1 MKKLKKPP
9 KISQSKRKELGQKLE
24 QILGKGKVFIDEA
37 TRNVYAGSTLSPKVT
52 PDFVVKP
59 KDVDDVVKTLDFAR
73 EHLIPV
79 TPVSSGS
86 QESSTTPFWKGIV
99 LDMMQMDR
107 LIEIDTERGY
117 ALIEPGVTVGEL
129 VKKTAEVGYH
139 VTIGSFPPGLS
150 ALGNYTLTNVNTHRT
165 AMPDD
170 VVALEVVIPDG
181 TVVRTG
187 SMAFSDYSDSMKWNS
202 LYNSYPDLKH
212 LFMNAYGTLGV
223 ITKAA
228 IRIYPLGEEQ
238 PLPLF
243 GFDSYRDALCFMKKA
258 SRGYLV
264 KHINTWHWVV
274 YTLIDHLA
282 TYGHGGSFDAFLHDP
297 WEPPD
302 ERPYNIVIP
311 TMGGYR
317 EDMEAHCKILEK
329 LAVEC
334 NGRDVTGYVQEQFP
348 NLYKFWYDHYA
359 LHRADTTFM
368 GAYGE
373 GKPLFPIVIADPEK
387 VADLEEWGLKRMRN
401 SVLKFG
407 LTYYSHSV
415 DQHRGVF
422 IRFTPFIQYDTP
434 PEEIKEAFDVYQEV
448 METAIKKYGATPVR
462 NAAFPRFDD
471 PSLSYA
477 NKMGGFGHLMRLLK
491 KALDPWNIMNP
502 GFSYLF
508 YGEEDER

>member
-1 MKKLKKPP
+1 MKKLKRPP
-9 KISQSKRKELGQKLE
+9 RFSPQQRKKLAEELE
-24 QILGKGKVFIDEA
+24 SIIGKGKVFIDEA

-59 KDVDDVVKTLDFAR
+59 GSVDDVVKVVNFAR
-73 EHLIPV
+73 EHLIPI

-86 QESSTTPFWKGIV
+86 QESSTTPFWRGIV
-99 LDMMQMDR
+99 LDMMQMDK
-107 LIEIDTERGY
+107 LLELDPERGY

-129 VKKTAEVGYH
+129 VKRTAEIGYH

-150 ALGNYTLTNVNTHRT
+150 ALGNYTLINVNTHRT

-170 VVALEVVIPDG
+170 VIALEVVLPDG

-187 SMAFSDYSDSMKWNS
+187 SMAFSEYSDSMKWNS
-202 LYNSYPDLKH
+202 IYNSYPDLKY
-212 LFMNAYGTLGV
+212 LFMSAYGTLGI

-238 PLPLF
+238 PLYLF
-243 GFDSYRDALCFMKKA
+243 GFDTYKDALCFMKKA
-258 SRGYLV
+258 ARGYLV

-274 YTLIDHLA
+274 YSLIDHLA
-282 TYGHGGSFDAFLHDP
+282 TYGHGGSFDSFLYDP
-297 WEPPD
+297 WDPPD
-302 ERPYNIVIP
+302 DRPYNIVIP
-311 TMGGYR
+311 TMGGYK
-317 EDMEAHCKILEK
+317 EDMEAHYRVLKRLAKECSGREVTDYVKEK
-329 LAVEC
+329 
-334 NGRDVTGYVQEQFP
+334 FP
-348 NLYKFWYDHYA
+348 NLFRFWYEHYA
-359 LHRADTTFM
+359 LHMADTTFM

-387 VADLEEWGLKRMRN
+387 VAELEEWGLKRMRN

-422 IRFTPFIQYDTP
+422 IRFTPFIQYDSPT
-434 PEEIKEAFDVYQEV
+434 EDVKEAFEVYQEV
-448 METAIKKYGATPVR
+448 MDTAIKKYGATPVR
-462 NAAFPRFDD
+462 NAAFPRYDD

-477 NKMGGFGHLMRLLK
+477 NKMGGFAHLMRLIK

-502 GFSYLF
+502 GFSKLL
-508 YGEEDER
+508 YGEGEEK